1 MSFVSITESDSI
13 AIVKM
18 KRDKVNAINSD
29 AVDDLIECF
38 KQLEDNRQI
47 KAIVFTG
54 NEKFFSFGFD
64 VPELLTY
71 SKQTLNNFLTRFTQL
86 NRDLFLYPKPLIAA
100 LNGHT
105 IAAGCMLALA
115 ADFRIM
121 VPEKPKIS
129 LNEINIGVPVF
140 AGALEMLRF
149 SVGQRNAEHVLKSGK
164 MYSPDEALQLGMI
177 DKLSN
182 PEMLMNEAMTVASEY
197 AEKNPLAFRSLKGLL
212 RKPVIQVSDRREEN
226 VIDEFIDIWFS
237 EQSQAQLKTVQIR
250 S

>member
-1 MSFVSITESDSI
+1 MSFISITESDSI

-18 KRDKVNAINSD
+18 SRDKVNAINSD

-38 KQLEDNRQI
+38 KRLENKKHI
-47 KAIVFTG
+47 KAIIFTG

-71 SKQTLNNFLTRFTQL
+71 SKQTLKNFLTRFTQL
-86 NRDLFLYPKPLIAA
+86 NRDLFLYPKPLIGA

-115 ADFRIM
+115 TDFRIM
-121 VPEKPKIS
+121 VSDNARIS
-129 LNEINIGVPVF
+129 LNEINIGVSVF

-149 SVGQRNAEHVLKSGK
+149 CVGQRNAEHILKSGK
-164 MYSPDEALQLGMI
+164 MYSPDEAFQMGLI
-177 DKLSN
+177 DKLTTSDS
-182 PEMLMNEAMTVASEY
+182 LMNEAITAASEY
-197 AEKNPLAFRSLKGLL
+197 AEKNQQAFRTIKSLL
-212 RKPVIQVSDRREEN
+212 RKPVIQESDQREES
-226 VIDEFIDIWFS
+226 VIDEFIEIWFS
-237 EQSQAQLKTVQIR
+237 KQSQAQLSKVQIR

>member
-1 MSFVSITESDSI
+1 MSFVSIKESDNI

-18 KRDKVNAINSD
+18 SRDKVNAINSD

-38 KQLEDNRQI
+38 KRLENKKHI
-47 KAIVFTG
+47 KAIIITG

-71 SKQTLNNFLTRFTQL
+71 SKQTLKNFLTRFTQL
-86 NRDLFLYPKPLIAA
+86 NRDLFLYPRPLIGA

-115 ADFRIM
+115 TDVRIM
-121 VPEKPKIS
+121 VSDNARIS

-140 AGALEMLRF
+140 AGALEMLKF
-149 SVGQRNAEHVLKSGK
+149 SVGQRNAEHVLKSGN
-164 MYSPDEALQLGMI
+164 MYSPDEALQLCMI

-212 RKPVIQVSDRREEN
+212 RKPIMQVSDQREES